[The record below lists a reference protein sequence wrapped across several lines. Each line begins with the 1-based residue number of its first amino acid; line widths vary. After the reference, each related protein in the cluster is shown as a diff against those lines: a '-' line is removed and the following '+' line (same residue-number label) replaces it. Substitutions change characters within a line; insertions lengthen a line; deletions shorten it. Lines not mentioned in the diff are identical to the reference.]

1 MDSYKISE
9 ILPVAAQNELTG
21 FDPLTQKLLH
31 NRGIATRQAAE
42 KFLNPDYERDCYDP
56 FLILNMDRAVER
68 ILRAIDGSEKIV
80 VYGDYDC
87 DGIPGSVILHDFF
100 KKIGYKNFSNYIP
113 HRHKEGY
120 GLNTDA
126 VDEFAKSSTALLI
139 TVDCGITDVEEV
151 KHAQSLGIDVII
163 TDHHLPARRSPRPA
177 EAIGEARVGA
187 SGPQETLPP
196 AYAILNSKQKGDTY
210 PDKMLCGAGVAFKL
224 VQGLIKK
231 KGKEWGIK
239 DGWEKWLL
247 DMAGLATIADLV
259 PLQNENRTLAYYG
272 LKVLRKSPRVG
283 LQKLLRKMNVNQR
296 ELTEGDVA
304 FMIAPRINAAS
315 RMDIPH
321 EAFRLLSTDD
331 ENVADEL
338 SDHLHNLNDER
349 KGLVASMVREAKT
362 HMEAREMREVIVIG
376 NPKWRPGVLGLL
388 ASRLVEDYRRPA
400 FVWGRGEEIELK
412 GSCRS
417 DGTVNMVEMM
427 NGVSEGLFLN
437 VGGHEFSG
445 GFSVSREKV
454 HLLED
459 ELVLVYQ
466 KIRLAETSI
475 PKILIDCALS
485 LDEINSET
493 YRKIEKLAPFG
504 IGNPKPTFLF
514 NNVEIEEVKNFG
526 KEKNHLELIFKNSRG
541 EKVSA
546 IGFFTSAN
554 DFKKEIIA
562 GTTTNLIA
570 TFEKS
575 FFRNRAELRLRIVDI
590 L

>member
-21 FDPLTQKLLH
+21 FDPLTKKLLH
-31 NRGIATRQAAE
+31 GRGIATRQAAE

-427 NGVSEGLFLN
+427 NGVSEGLF
-437 VGGHEFSG
+437 
-445 GFSVSREKV
+445 
-454 HLLED
+454 
-459 ELVLVYQ
+459 
-466 KIRLAETSI
+466 
-475 PKILIDCALS
+475 
-485 LDEINSET
+485 
-493 YRKIEKLAPFG
+493 
-504 IGNPKPTFLF
+504 
-514 NNVEIEEVKNFG
+514 
-526 KEKNHLELIFKNSRG
+526 
-541 EKVSA
+541 
-546 IGFFTSAN
+546 
-554 DFKKEIIA
+554 
-562 GTTTNLIA
+562 
-570 TFEKS
+570 
-575 FFRNRAELRLRIVDI
+575 
-590 L
+590 